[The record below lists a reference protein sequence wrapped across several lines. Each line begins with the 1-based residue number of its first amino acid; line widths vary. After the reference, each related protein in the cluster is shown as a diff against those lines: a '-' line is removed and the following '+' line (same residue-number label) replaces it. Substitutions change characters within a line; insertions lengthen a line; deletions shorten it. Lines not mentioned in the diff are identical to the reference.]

1 MLIWETMP
9 PSQAAADRL
18 SVTLLAG
25 HGERLIFI
33 P

>member
-18 SVTLLAG
+18 GVSLLAG
-25 HGERLIFI
+25 RGERLISI
-33 P
+33 T